1 MRIHI
6 AAALA
11 MGIAGVPLAMAQ
23 QPATSP
29 QNSPVSTG
37 PLTLETA
44 IAQALETGPRSAAAR
59 ARRQAAAA
67 GIDQAD
73 VAPNPELSVEMENFE
88 GSGPYRDFRSS
99 ERTYSL
105 SQTLELGGKRG
116 ARVDAARAGL
126 SRASYDLEISRLDLT
141 RDVRLAFAEALAAEA
156 DRALADD
163 QVRLAGEVERAIQA
177 RLEAGR
183 EAPIQLNRAE
193 IARRQAQM
201 VLDQAKRRA
210 QLARQMLAGLTG
222 IQQPGLILVDDWF
235 KRLDTTPAQATA
247 TSESADLLR
256 QQTAV
261 RQGRADLAVE
271 QAKAIPDVT
280 VSAGFRQFREGN
292 DNAFLV
298 GVSVP
303 IPVFDQNRG
312 AIARARAELTAAEAD
327 LAAERIDRER
337 RLAAA
342 TANLDAA
349 RDNATALQGQIIP
362 TAETAFAAAQE
373 GYRQGKF
380 SYLEVLEAQR
390 TLFEA
395 RRDLIN
401 TLQGFHNAR
410 AELDRLTATA
420 AVTGAEGAR

>member
-1 MRIHI
+1 MRIHLVT
-6 AAALA
+6 ALA
-11 MGIAGVPLAMAQ
+11 MVIAGVPLAMAQ
-23 QPATSP
+23 QPPAS
-29 QNSPVSTG
+29 
-37 PLTLETA
+37 LTIEAA
-44 IAQALETGPRSAAAR
+44 IAQALETGPRTAAAQ

-67 GIDQAD
+67 GVDQAD
-73 VAPNPELSVEMENFE
+73 VAPNPQLSVEMENFK

-126 SRASYDLEISRLDLT
+126 SRAGYDLEISRLDLT

-156 DRALADD
+156 DLALADD

-177 RLEAGR
+177 RLDAGR
-183 EAPIQLNRAE
+183 EAPIQLSRAE

-222 IQQPGLILVDDWF
+222 IPQTGQHLVDDWF
-235 KRLDTTPAQATA
+235 TRLDSAPAVQTG
-247 TSESADLLR
+247 ESADLLR

-271 QAKAIPDVT
+271 RAKAIPDVT
-280 VSAGFRQFREGN
+280 VSAGFRQFREGDN
-292 DNAFLV
+292 NAFLV

-327 LAAERIDRER
+327 LAAERIDRDR

-342 TANLDAA
+342 QANLDAA
-349 RDNATALQGQIIP
+349 RDGATALKDQIIP

-380 SYLEVLEAQR
+380 AYLEVLEAQR